1 MMADDKGQTSDIR
14 VLGFEQ
20 LVTPRQVLTDFP
32 LTDEARSTVV
42 RGRHD
47 IREALAG
54 KDDRLVIISGPC
66 SIHDPGSALEYARR
80 MAALR
85 DELTDRFIIVMRAY
99 FEKPRTTIGWKG
111 FIYDPSCDESYDINK
126 GLRQARKILLEINA
140 LGLPCATEF
149 LDPIVP
155 QYTADLVSWA
165 AIGARTT
172 ESQTHRQMASGL
184 SMPVGFKN
192 STDGNLQGA
201 LNAMTA
207 ATHAH
212 AFLGIDSVGQTS
224 IVRTRGNPDVHIVL
238 RGGGG
243 GPNFS
248 KAHVAFA
255 RALLEEAT
263 DNPRAILVDC
273 SHANSDRDFRKQP
286 AIFREIL
293 EQAAAGERSILGVML
308 ESYLVEGRQPIGDKL
323 VYGQSI
329 TDGCIGWEQTEELL
343 QQAYALLSQSGA
355 K

>member
-1 MMADDKGQTSDIR
+1 MSDNQNKTSDIR
-14 VLGFEQ
+14 VLGFEP
-20 LVTPRQVLTDFP
+20 LVTPHQVLADFP
-32 LTDEARSTVV
+32 LTDRARRTVV
-42 RGRHD
+42 AGRRG

-66 SIHDPGSALEYARR
+66 SIHDPDSALEYARR
-80 MAALR
+80 MATLR
-85 DELTDRFIIVMRAY
+85 AELTDRFIIVMRAY

-111 FIYDPSCDESYDINK
+111 FIYDPICDESYDINR
-126 GLRQARKILLEINA
+126 GLRQARKILLEINS
-140 LGLPCATEF
+140 LGLACATEF

-192 STDGNLQGA
+192 STDGNIQGA
-201 LNAMTA
+201 LDAMTA

-212 AFLGIDSVGQTS
+212 AFLGIDSLGQTS

-243 GPNFS
+243 KQNYS
-248 KAHVAFA
+248 KAHIAFA
-255 RALLEEAT
+255 SALLEEAT
-263 DNPRAILVDC
+263 RNPRAILVDC
-273 SHANSDRDFRKQP
+273 SHANSNRDFRRQP
-286 AIFREIL
+286 AIFRDIL
-293 EQAAAGERSILGVML
+293 EQAAAGEHSILGAMI
-308 ESYLVEGRQPIGDKL
+308 ESHLVEGSQSIGREL

-329 TDGCIGWEQTEELL
+329 TDGCIGWEKTEELL
-343 QQAYALLSQSGA
+343 REGYALLSKQ
-355 K
+355 

>member
-1 MMADDKGQTSDIR
+1 MADDHSRTGDIR
-14 VLGFEQ
+14 VLGFEP
-20 LVTPRQVLTDFP
+20 LVPPRQVLAEFP
-32 LTDEARSTVV
+32 LTDETRSTVV
-42 RGRHD
+42 KGRGEL
-47 IREALAG
+47 REALAG
-54 KDDRLVIISGPC
+54 SDSRLVIICGPC
-66 SIHDPGSALEYARR
+66 SIHDPESALEYAHR

-85 DELTDRFIIVMRAY
+85 DELADRYIIVMRTY

-126 GLRQARKILLEINA
+126 GLRQARKILLEING

-192 STDGNLQGA
+192 STDGNLQAA

-207 ATHAH
+207 ATHANT
-212 AFLGIDSVGQTS
+212 FLGIDDLGQTS
-224 IVRTRGNPDVHIVL
+224 IVRTRGNPYAHIVL

-243 GPNFS
+243 ASNYS
-248 KAHVAFA
+248 KAHIAFA
-255 RALLEEAT
+255 RALLEEET
-263 DNPRAILVDC
+263 KNPRSILVDC
-273 SHANSDRDFRKQP
+273 SHANSEKDCRKQA
-286 AIFREIL
+286 AIFQDVL
-293 EQAAAGERSILGVML
+293 EQTAAGESGILGMMI
-308 ESYLVEGRQPIGDKL
+308 ESYLVEGKQPIGDQL

-329 TDGCIGWEQTEELL
+329 TDSCIGWEQTEELL
-343 QQAYALLSQSGA
+343 RQGYEQLSRA
-355 K
+355 DTK